1 LVMLISG
8 PLWGGFADATRK
20 HRLLLL
26 EAILGTEAA
35 VIGLGQASAFAWL
48 VPLVILYAFF
58 ISPVSP
64 LIDHS
69 VLQLLGERKDLYGS
83 QRMWGAVSWGIAAPL
98 MGWLIQRSGLMW
110 IFLVYPVLLFLCL
123 LSVWRLPVSRANSS
137 AGFWHNLRKM
147 RSNRSW
153 LIFLAAVLLAG
164 AAQSLITNFLF
175 LYLKR
180 LGADASLMGLS
191 QTVSTLSEI
200 PFWLF
205 SGWMLAR
212 WKPQGLLAVS
222 LLLFAVRLILYGL
235 VHAPWLVLV
244 IQLLHGPTFS
254 ILVVAGVSYASEIAP
269 PGMGATAQT
278 IFSSV
283 TMGLGAMFGALVGGA
298 LFDRTPGGTMFLLSG
313 IVLLAL
319 LIPLTQLVVRSGQR
333 VSQTIRPK

>member
-1 LVMLISG
+1 
-8 PLWGGFADATRK
+8 
-20 HRLLLL
+20 
-26 EAILGTEAA
+26 
-35 VIGLGQASAFAWL
+35 
-48 VPLVILYAFF
+48 
-58 ISPVSP
+58 
-64 LIDHS
+64 
-69 VLQLLGERKDLYGS
+69 
-83 QRMWGAVSWGIAAPL
+83 
-98 MGWLIQRSGLMW
+98 
-110 IFLVYPVLLFLCL
+110 
-123 LSVWRLPVSRANSS
+123 
-137 AGFWHNLRKM
+137 
-147 RSNRSW
+147 
-153 LIFLAAVLLAG
+153 
-164 AAQSLITNFLF
+164 
-175 LYLKR
+175 
-180 LGADASLMGLS
+180 LS
-191 QTVSTLSEI
+191 QTVSTMSEI